1 MDNFANFAKYKNKNS
16 MKTLISIIFLCFV
29 YGISTQAA
37 NDDGDN
43 LYVFTK
49 GASSAV
55 VYSLDHLDKLTF
67 EENAVRLWYDGGK
80 MDYEYGKISL
90 MTFRKDI
97 MPTTGIEPLTFD
109 GADVKIVY
117 ERSSSL
123 VSVECGQILQGVA
136 IYDVQGRLVTVDSR
150 KCCSYQVSLQGK
162 PQGVYLIRVDEKGK
176 SITKK
181 IVK

>member
-1 MDNFANFAKYKNKNS
+1 MRKIIFTLAFVLS
-16 MKTLISIIFLCFV
+16 GLISYAQYGLSSQFV
-29 YGISTQAA
+29 

-43 LYVFTK
+43 LYVYTK
-49 GASSAV
+49 GSSYAT

-67 EENAVRLWYDGGK
+67 EENAVRIWYGGGK
-80 MDYEYGKISL
+80 KDYEYGKISL

-97 MPTTGIEPLTFD
+97 MPTTGIEPLTLD

-123 VSVECGQILQGVA
+123 VSVECGQILQGMT
-136 IYDVQGRLVTVDSR
+136 IYDVQGRLVTADSR
-150 KCCSYQVSLQGK
+150 KRSSYQVSLQGK
-162 PQGVYLIRVDEKGK
+162 PQGVYVIRVDEKGK
-176 SITKK
+176 SIMKK

>member
-1 MDNFANFAKYKNKNS
+1 
-16 MKTLISIIFLCFV
+16 MKTLISIICLCFV

-55 VYSLDHLDKLTF
+55 VYSLEHLDKLTF
-67 EENAVRLWYDGGK
+67 EENAVRIWYGGGK
-80 MDYEYGKISL
+80 MDYEYGIISL

-97 MPTTGIEPLTFD
+97 MPATAIEPLTFD

-117 ERSSSL
+117 ERSSSM
-123 VSVECGQILQGVA
+123 VSVECGHILQGVA
-136 IYDVQGRLVTVDSR
+136 IYDLQGRLVTVDTR
-150 KCCSYQVSLQGK
+150 KCRSYQVSLQDK
-162 PQGVYLIRVDEKGK
+162 PQGVYVIKVDENGK